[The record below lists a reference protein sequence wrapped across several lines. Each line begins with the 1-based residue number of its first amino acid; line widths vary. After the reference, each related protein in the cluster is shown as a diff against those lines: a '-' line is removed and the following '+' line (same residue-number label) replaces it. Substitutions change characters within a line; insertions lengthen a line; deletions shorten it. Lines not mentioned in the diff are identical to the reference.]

1 MKSVPSRSIFLPIAL
16 VSGTIFSVF
25 IIPLFLLQSG
35 IVDSNQSSFLQET
48 FQPILQDKERQSKEP
63 MIRYVGLAIITS
75 VSAGLL
81 TADVLRRRS
90 NRSISSPELSLELNE
105 RAASTTSMM
114 AQSDL
119 TNLSSALE
127 EVPDTND
134 RSNERAVVES
144 GISDAIQQYAETGFG
159 HIDPN
164 AMPPN
169 PV

>member
-1 MKSVPSRSIFLPIAL
+1 MKSVPLRSIFLPIAL

-35 IVDSNQSSFLQET
+35 IVDSDQSSFLQAT
-48 FQPILQDKERQSKEP
+48 FQPILQEKERQSKEP

-90 NRSISSPELSLELNE
+90 NRSINPTELSLELDE
-105 RAASTTSMM
+105 TAVPTTSLNV
-114 AQSDL
+114 QSDL
-119 TNLSSALE
+119 ISLSSALE
-127 EVPDTND
+127 EAPDTND
-134 RSNERAVVES
+134 RSSERAVVES
-144 GISDAIQQYAETGFG
+144 GISDVIQHYAETGFG